1 MSLQSMP
8 NAAAGSANQPWSN
21 PFDDAMPVWPHLP
34 GSPRYG
40 DDTWD
45 LAPMAKRVNMAERYI
60 RLGQIPDRHRTTV
73 KNVLA
78 TLAGPDRDAVVSAGV
93 VRRGNGAPPV
103 AMYDYFRKLRTIT
116 SWSERQGL
124 LTFGAWR
131 QADADRFLDDL
142 RTGQH
147 REDGLGLSG
156 STIRSYVVALRLLRE
171 CSGVLPDPL
180 TFHPWPGRSANEIS
194 GEQRRTENTTAPLP
208 WETWAPLIAASWVI
222 VDRFSADII
231 AAMRIRATI
240 PKAPRGPAGANAYAA
255 LLDWTAQSGPMPLH
269 TGYGRTKDARGE
281 PNTSLL
287 QRLLGINATI
297 LKRAHRQHM
306 PAATALIEQAV
317 ADPSRATYGGLF
329 LPTAM
334 VSHPDGT
341 TSLWVDELG
350 LGETELLESV
360 LRAACY
366 VLIASLTGMRD
377 SEVQEL
383 TRDTVTAK
391 DGLPALRSIQHKGNE
406 NPDGEQRSWWAP
418 RPVMRTVE
426 VLSVLTEHD
435 THLFARDAD
444 NAGAYVPTRDIGRL
458 IDFVNG
464 DPNHRPGRGRGLALD
479 RIEMRQGDAINAT
492 TLRRSF
498 SVFATTHPGAELG
511 LGIQLGHAA
520 WRMTSGYMSD
530 GQQQAVQHMDEG
542 RKRVLTQ
549 DAAALI
555 SSDTPV
561 AGPAAHHITQFRA
574 QVIADP
580 DRADRLASTLAD
592 RLHLGLA
599 NDCMWNPA
607 TSGCGTDRPQLGDH
621 VCVGLDCTNALAR
634 PVHLGVVV
642 DALDRIDAY
651 LNEDRGHPDL
661 IERMRRDRANLAR
674 IRRDLTGADTDPD
687 DLYDDLDEEHHD
699 A

>member
-1 MSLQSMP
+1 MTQQHV
-8 NAAAGSANQPWSN
+8 NQRHDIEHWSN
-21 PFDDAMPVWPHLP
+21 PFTNTMPVWLHLP
-34 GSPRYG
+34 RSPLYG
-40 DDTWD
+40 DDVWD
-45 LAPMAKRVNMAERYI
+45 LAPVTTRTNMSERYI
-60 RLGQIPDRHRTTV
+60 RFDSLPAQHRITV
-73 KNVLA
+73 KNVLI
-78 TLAGPDRDAVVSAGV
+78 TLASPDREPVVNAGV
-93 VRRGNGAPPV
+93 VRRGSGATPGSV
-103 AMYDYFRKLRTIT
+103 YDHFRRLVVIAH
-116 SWSERQGL
+116 WSEQQGL
-124 LTFGAWR
+124 GRFAQWTV
-131 QADADRFLDDL
+131 ADADRFLDDL

-147 REDGLGLSG
+147 RRDGVGLGP
-156 STIRSYVVALRLLRE
+156 TRIRDYVVTLRCLRE
-171 CSGVLPDPL
+171 FSGVLPDALP
-180 TFHPWPGRSANEIS
+180 FHPWSGRSANDIS

-222 VDRFSADII
+222 VDHFSADII
-231 AAMRIRATI
+231 AATGTRATI
-240 PKAPRGPAGANAYAA
+240 PKEPRGPAGANAFAA
-255 LLDWTAQSGPMPLH
+255 LLDWTVQSGPMPLH
-269 TGYGRTKDARGE
+269 TGYGRTKHKRGE
-281 PNTSLL
+281 PNTNLL
-287 QRLLGINATI
+287 QRLLGINANV
-297 LKRAHRQHM
+297 LKRASHQYM
-306 PAATALIEQAV
+306 PAATDLITQA
-317 ADPSRATYGGLF
+317 AGDPTRATYGGLHA
-329 LPTAM
+329 PTAT
-334 VSHPDGT
+334 VTHADGT

-350 LGETELLESV
+350 LGETEFLESV

-377 SEVQEL
+377 GEVQEL
-383 TRDTVTAK
+383 TRDTPTTK
-391 DGLPALRSIQHKGNE
+391 DGLPALRSIEHKGNE
-406 NPDGEQRSWWAP
+406 ISDGERREWWAP
-418 RPVMRTVE
+418 RPVMRAVE
-426 VLSVLTEHD
+426 VLSALTEHD

-444 NAGAYVPTRDIGRL
+444 NAGTYVPTRDIGRL

-464 DPNHRPGRGRGLALD
+464 DPTQRPGRGRGLALD
-479 RIEMRQGDAINAT
+479 PIEVQRGDAINAT

-530 GQQQAVQHMDEG
+530 GQQKAVQHMDEG
-542 RKRVLTQ
+542 RKRVLHQ
-549 DAAALI
+549 DALALI
-555 SSDTPV
+555 NVDTPV

-580 DRADRLASTLAD
+580 DRADRLAATLAD

-607 TSGCGTDRPQLGDH
+607 TSGCGTERPQLGDH

-651 LNEDRGHPDL
+651 LDEDRGHPDL

-674 IRRDLTGADTDPD
+674 IRRDLTVADTDSD
-687 DLYDDLDEEHHD
+687 DLYDDHDEEAHD